1 MSGAT
6 EIDAGHAL
14 WSELPNGLLWH
25 RTSTNGYR
33 QIRNEGFIKPNDGR
47 VNRWGSQYACQQ
59 LGGVSLFDFTTEPE
73 DKVLGEAIKWQ
84 QFLGDVGQVTVFLGI
99 QRNGLPGRLIR
110 YPENKHGTTGAV
122 IPWVEVCYCG
132 TIPIS
137 AVVSH
142 LLICA
147 GDYRQFCKLEELTEE
162 ALIRAES
169 EFSES
174 VRLERLP

>member
-99 QRNGLPGRLIR
+99 QRNGL
-110 YPENKHGTTGAV
+110 
-122 IPWVEVCYCG
+122 
-132 TIPIS
+132 
-137 AVVSH
+137 
-142 LLICA
+142 
-147 GDYRQFCKLEELTEE
+147 
-162 ALIRAES
+162 
-169 EFSES
+169 
-174 VRLERLP
+174 